1 MSTTARD
8 PFVPGAARTG
18 NGRIRTALTPTW
30 VSRVNLFP
38 YLALS
43 DPDRVAADEHALE
56 QLAGLERL
64 RAELADEVQAEL
76 TELVEVDRERA
87 SRDWLPLRRAVRAGR
102 RPKDRQVDDPTLR
115 QRAALSAWLDSWQRQ
130 ATLLADLDGSF
141 DTAVARER
149 LVVTAWA
156 QDEDVQRSTV
166 MTSRSLFRA
175 VRSRAGAV
183 DGLTKRQ
190 RKSESSLV
198 TYVGRSTSKVSPFSR
213 YTGTAFHQL
222 DESAGAMGEEHRSV
236 VALRRLL
243 VRQAARRLAQDPVA
257 RRALSW
263 RVSDAVRSEGDV
275 LVVHRRDYVTQAAS
289 KSDVVSESDVRLP
302 LTGSWGAVW
311 AVVRAASGRPW
322 TELAQALTDRFGWG
336 ADRADDILAALVDLQ
351 ALTPDIPIIE
361 QEPDYLSRWAEF
373 LRDVPGEA
381 AATMVTAVQAGLE
394 GECRLAAAPA
404 VDRFHQVER
413 TEAAWSVVL
422 GEPVENPF
430 AEDCYAATGAP
441 ADGARVR
448 TWAQQLD
455 DLAPMLVV
463 MDDQRLLAAALEAT
477 FVDHFG
483 AGGTCH
489 DLRRFARQAYD
500 TFPLTQQLLAG
511 AVPEPIRHIVQ
522 PLLEARAIVADH
534 LVELGRSGGEA
545 VSVDL
550 DELDRAADRVPDR
563 EWDLSR
569 STTAFGQPAGE
580 QFVLNH
586 LYGGRAR
593 YFSRFLAEQPAQVQE
608 QLRQVIEQGR
618 PDGARHL
625 HLRPAL
631 GFNANLGPLLTEDE
645 LRLTDEPAGPYARWS
660 IDDLALVHRPSS
672 GLRLVH
678 RSSGEPVE
686 VLYTG
691 FLVPHALPSE
701 EMLLAMVSGAP
712 YFSFSELT
720 LDLHARLQQL
730 PSGASSTAPR
740 IQHRDLLLFRRRWA
754 VSTED
759 LLPGAVT
766 DPAERY
772 RAVTAARLGLG
783 LPGQVFARPLFGRQ
797 VSPMERA
804 MSARPQLLDL
814 GSRLHVSSLHRRL
827 EPLGTQ
833 VLVEEY
839 HPHPS
844 AHGVPSPRGRHATE
858 LFFEIALAP
867 GGHR

>member
-8 PFVPGAARTG
+8 PFVPGSPCTD
-18 NGRIRTALTPTW
+18 NDRIRTALTPVW

-38 YLALS
+38 YLSLS
-43 DPDRVAADEHALE
+43 DSDRVAADEEALE
-56 QLAGLERL
+56 QLAALERL
-64 RAELADEVQAEL
+64 RAGLAEEVDAEL
-76 TELVEVDRERA
+76 TELVDLDRERA
-87 SRDWLPLRRAVRAGR
+87 SRDWLPLRRAARAGR
-102 RPKDRQVDDPTLR
+102 RPKDRQVHDPDLR
-115 QRAALSAWLDSWQRQ
+115 QRPSLGHWLASWQRQ
-130 ATLLADLDGSF
+130 DAVLADLDGSF
-141 DTAVARER
+141 DAAVARER

-175 VRSRAGAV
+175 VQSRAGAV

-222 DESAGAMGEEHRSV
+222 GEAAGALGEEHRSV

-243 VRQAARRLAQDPVA
+243 VRRAARRLAQDPVA

-263 RVSDAVRSEGDV
+263 RVSDAVRTEDDV
-275 LVVHRRDYVTQAAS
+275 LVVHRRDYVTQAAN

-311 AVVRAASGRPW
+311 SEVRTVSGRPW
-322 TELAQALTDRFGWG
+322 ADLVTALTDRFGWG
-336 ADRADDILAALVDLQ
+336 ADRADDIIAALVDLQ
-351 ALTPDIPIIE
+351 ALTPDIPIRE
-361 QEPDYLSRWAEF
+361 QEDDYLPRWGRF
-373 LRDVPGEA
+373 LQDIPGEA
-381 AATMVTAVQAGLE
+381 AATMAAAVQAGLE
-394 GECRLAAAPA
+394 GERLLAAAPA
-404 VDRFHQVER
+404 ADRVHQVER
-413 TEAAWSVVL
+413 TEAAWTAAV

-430 AEDCYAATGAP
+430 AEDCYVSTGAP
-441 ADGARVR
+441 ADGARVQ
-448 TWAQQLD
+448 TWAQQVD

-511 AVPEPIRHIVQ
+511 SVPAPIRHIVQ
-522 PLLEARAIVADH
+522 PLLEARTIVADH
-534 LVELGRSGGEA
+534 LVELGRSGGES

-550 DELDRAADRVPDR
+550 DELARAADRVPDR

-593 YFSRFLAEQPAQVQE
+593 YFSRFLAEQPPQVQE

-618 PDGARHL
+618 PADARHL

-631 GFNANLGPLLTEDE
+631 GFNANLGPLLTEHE
-645 LRLTDEPAGPYARWS
+645 MRLTDEPAGPRAVLS

-678 RSSGEPVE
+678 RTSGEPVE

-730 PSGASSTAPR
+730 PAGTASSAPR
-740 IQHRDLLLFRRRWA
+740 IQHRDLLLFRQRWA
-754 VSTED
+754 VHAEHLSPT
-759 LLPGAVT
+759 PSS
-766 DPAERY
+766 DPAEHF
-772 RAVTAARLGLG
+772 RAVTAARLALG
-783 LPGQVFARPLFGRQ
+783 LPAQVFARPLFGRQ

-814 GSRLHVSSLHRRL
+814 GSRLHVGTLPRRL
-827 EPLGTQ
+827 EPLGEH
-833 VLVEEY
+833 VLLEEY

-844 AHGVPSPRGRHATE
+844 VHGVPSPRGRHATE

>member
-1 MSTTARD
+1 MSTTSRD
-8 PFVPGAARTG
+8 PSMRGALRPG
-18 NGRIRTALTPTW
+18 NGLIRTALTPVW

-38 YLALS
+38 YLSLS
-43 DPDRVAADEHALE
+43 DPDRAAADEQALE
-56 QLAGLERL
+56 QLAGLERV
-64 RAELADEVQAEL
+64 RTGLADRVLAEL
-76 TELVEVDRERA
+76 TELVDQDRDRA
-87 SRDWLPLRRAVRAGR
+87 NRDWLPLRRAVHAGR
-102 RPKDRQVDDPTLR
+102 RPKDRQICDPHLR
-115 QRAALSAWLDSWQRQ
+115 QRPAVSAWLDSWQRQ
-130 ATLLADLDGSF
+130 DAVLAELDGGF
-141 DTAVARER
+141 DAAVARER

-175 VRSRAGAV
+175 VDSRAGAV

-222 DESAGAMGEEHRSV
+222 DESAGTLGEEHHSA

-243 VRQAARRLAQDPVA
+243 VRRATRRLAQDPVA

-263 RVSDAVRSEGDV
+263 RVSDAVRTEDGV
-275 LVVHRRDYVTQAAS
+275 LVVHRRDYVTQAGH

-302 LTGSWGAVW
+302 LTGSWSAVW
-311 AVVRAASGRPW
+311 SVVRAASGSPW
-322 TELAQALTDRFGWG
+322 SVLVQALTDRFGWSVE
-336 ADRADDILAALVDLQ
+336 RADDIVTALADLQ
-351 ALTPDIPIIE
+351 ALTPDIPIRE
-361 QEPDYLSRWAEF
+361 QEEDYLSRWADF
-373 LRDVPGEA
+373 LQDVPGA
-381 AATMVTAVQAGLE
+381 ASATMAAAVQAGLD
-394 GECRLAAAPA
+394 GERWLAAAPA
-404 VDRFHQVER
+404 GDRVHQVER
-413 TEAAWSVVL
+413 AEAAWTAAI

-430 AEDCYAATGAP
+430 AEDCYVTTGAP
-441 ADGARVR
+441 ADGTQVQ
-448 TWAQQLD
+448 TWAEQLD

-483 AGGTCH
+483 AGGTCS

-511 AVPEPIRHIVQ
+511 SVPEPIRHIVQ
-522 PLLEARAIVADH
+522 PLLEARTIVADH
-534 LVELGRSGGEA
+534 LVELGRSGGES
-545 VSVDL
+545 VSVDVG
-550 DELDRAADRVPDR
+550 ELERAAARVPDR

-593 YFSRFLAEQPAQVQE
+593 YFSRFLSEQPPEVQE
-608 QLRQVIEQGR
+608 QVREVIERGR
-618 PDGARHL
+618 PAGARHL

-631 GFNANLGPLLTEDE
+631 GFNANLGPLLTEHE
-645 LRLTDEPAGPYARWS
+645 MRLTDEPAGPHAVLS
-660 IDDLALVHRPSS
+660 VDDLALVHRPST

-678 RSSGEPVE
+678 RASGEPVE

-720 LDLHARLQQL
+720 LDLHARLQAL
-730 PSGASSTAPR
+730 PTGSASSAPR

-754 VSTED
+754 VNAED
-759 LLPGAVT
+759 LSAGPTT
-766 DPAERY
+766 DPAEHFRD
-772 RAVTAARLGLG
+772 VTAARLALG
-783 LPGQVFARPLFGRQ
+783 LPAQVFARPLFGRQ

-814 GSRLHVSSLHRRL
+814 SSRLHVATLPRRL
-827 EPLGTQ
+827 EPLGDS

-839 HPHPS
+839 HPHPLV
-844 AHGVPSPRGRHATE
+844 HGVPSPRGRHATE